1 MKTASF
7 SIAILN
13 FFSRHGQYFHPT
25 KDQPR
30 TRPSS
35 TFLYICYN
43 FRQIFCTNVIQFFSV
58 ENMGNNQL
66 KKCSKYHLVSL
77 LNEKQRSTFANFW
90 HLFIHVTLLTHSAMV
105 VPFIAPTTSN
115 CWEDQISST
124 FKSCWSNP
132 PAVKIAASYTIHCIL
147 YLLIQLSSGPEK
159 LVINQSSLAK
169 T

>member
-90 HLFIHVTLLTHSAMV
+90 HLFIHVTLLTHSAMAYFSLQELSFTFLFHRCYHQRG
-105 VPFIAPTTSN
+105 P
-115 CWEDQISST
+115 SSD
-124 FKSCWSNP
+124 
-132 PAVKIAASYTIHCIL
+132 
-147 YLLIQLSSGPEK
+147 
-159 LVINQSSLAK
+159 
-169 T
+169 

>member
-1 MKTASF
+1 MKSASF

-30 TRPSS
+30 TRLSS

-58 ENMGNNQL
+58 ENMGHNQL
-66 KKCSKYHLVSL
+66 KKCTKYHLVSL

-90 HLFIHVTLLTHSAMV
+90 HLFIHVTLLTHSALAHLV
-105 VPFIAPTTSN
+105 KKENLFRRLQEGQVFTLFSFILFLCLQYTRAFS
-115 CWEDQISST
+115 WMR
-124 FKSCWSNP
+124 FWH
-132 PAVKIAASYTIHCIL
+132 PAT
-147 YLLIQLSSGPEK
+147 EE
-159 LVINQSSLAK
+159 AK
-169 T
+169 TITRFQQKF

>member
-58 ENMGNNQL
+58 ENMGHNQL
-66 KKCSKYHLVSL
+66 QKCTKYHLVSL
-77 LNEKQRSTFANFW
+77 LNEKQGPTFANFLQ
-90 HLFIHVTLLTHSAMV
+90 LFIHVTLLTHSALD
-105 VPFIAPTTSN
+105 PFASASILT
-115 CWEDQISST
+115 
-124 FKSCWSNP
+124 K
-132 PAVKIAASYTIHCIL
+132 KIDDYWFD
-147 YLLIQLSSGPEK
+147 
-159 LVINQSSLAK
+159 
-169 T
+169 

>member
-105 VPFIAPTTSN
+105 TSTPLRLTDLGFTFGKGVLAP
-115 CWEDQISST
+115 QLHL
-124 FKSCWSNP
+124 K
-132 PAVKIAASYTIHCIL
+132 
-147 YLLIQLSSGPEK
+147 QLSS
-159 LVINQSSLAK
+159 SSSILSCHWLNR
-169 T
+169 TFGF

>member
-77 LNEKQRSTFANFW
+77 LNEKQGSTFANFW
-90 HLFIHVTLLTHSAMV
+90 HLFIHVTLLTHSAVMLK
-105 VPFIAPTTSN
+105 IQM
-115 CWEDQISST
+115 CIQMKIW
-124 FKSCWSNP
+124 
-132 PAVKIAASYTIHCIL
+132 PAGA
-147 YLLIQLSSGPEK
+147 
-159 LVINQSSLAK
+159 N
-169 T
+169 

>member
-25 KDQPR
+25 KNQPR

-58 ENMGNNQL
+58 ENMGHNQL
-66 KKCSKYHLVSL
+66 QKCTKYHLVSL
-77 LNEKQRSTFANFW
+77 LNEKQGSTFANFW
-90 HLFIHVTLLTHSAMV
+90 HLFIHVTLLTHSALF
-105 VPFIAPTTSN
+105 PHSLE
-115 CWEDQISST
+115 CWTGTVELSFSS
-124 FKSCWSNP
+124 
-132 PAVKIAASYTIHCIL
+132 
-147 YLLIQLSSGPEK
+147 
-159 LVINQSSLAK
+159 
-169 T
+169 

>member
-30 TRPSS
+30 TRPCS
-35 TFLYICYN
+35 TFLYICCN
-43 FRQIFCTNVIQFFSV
+43 FTQIFCTNVIQLFSV

-66 KKCSKYHLVSL
+66 KKCTEYHLVSL
-77 LNEKQRSTFANFW
+77 LNEKQGSTFANFFD
-90 HLFIHVTLLTHSAMV
+90 LFYPLTLLTNSAMSLQ
-105 VPFIAPTTSN
+105 IKGRKKGEI
-115 CWEDQISST
+115 WEFSHILNSR
-124 FKSCWSNP
+124 
-132 PAVKIAASYTIHCIL
+132 TIWKYH
-147 YLLIQLSSGPEK
+147 
-159 LVINQSSLAK
+159 

>member
-30 TRPSS
+30 TRPCS

-58 ENMGNNQL
+58 ENMGHNQL
-66 KKCSKYHLVSL
+66 QKCTKYHLVSL
-77 LNEKQRSTFANFW
+77 LNEKHESTFANFW
-90 HLFIHVTLLTHSAMV
+90 HLFIHVTLLTHSALRRPSWRRRAWRLSKENAGKKSGWRFFLPQV
-105 VPFIAPTTSN
+105 SLKIIDRN
-115 CWEDQISST
+115 T
-124 FKSCWSNP
+124 FF
-132 PAVKIAASYTIHCIL
+132 
-147 YLLIQLSSGPEK
+147 
-159 LVINQSSLAK
+159 
-169 T
+169 

>member
-1 MKTASF
+1 MNTASF

-43 FRQIFCTNVIQFFSV
+43 FRQIFCTNVIQLFSV

-66 KKCSKYHLVSL
+66 KKCTEYHLVSS
-77 LNEKQRSTFANFW
+77 LNEKQGSTFANFFD
-90 HLFIHVTLLTHSAMV
+90 LFYPLTLLTNSAMSLQ
-105 VPFIAPTTSN
+105 IKGRKKGEI
-115 CWEDQISST
+115 WEFSHILNSR
-124 FKSCWSNP
+124 
-132 PAVKIAASYTIHCIL
+132 TIWKYH
-147 YLLIQLSSGPEK
+147 
-159 LVINQSSLAK
+159 

>member
-13 FFSRHGQYFHPT
+13 FFSRHGKYFHPT

-66 KKCSKYHLVSL
+66 KKCTKYHLVSL
-77 LNEKQRSTFANFW
+77 LNEKQGSTFANFW
-90 HLFIHVTLLTHSAMV
+90 HLFIHVTLLTHSALAHLDLSGRL
-105 VPFIAPTTSN
+105 FQLLG
-115 CWEDQISST
+115 CL
-124 FKSCWSNP
+124 SCE
-132 PAVKIAASYTIHCIL
+132 CI
-147 YLLIQLSSGPEK
+147 
-159 LVINQSSLAK
+159 NK
-169 T
+169 TL

>member
-58 ENMGNNQL
+58 ENMGHNQL
-66 KKCSKYHLVSL
+66 QKCTKYHLVSL
-77 LNEKQRSTFANFW
+77 LNEKQGSTFANFL
-90 HLFIHVTLLTHSAMV
+90 HFFYPVTLLTHSALQLHTTWSYFCYRYLCFEDSSNATFR
-105 VPFIAPTTSN
+105 PFFRHIY
-115 CWEDQISST
+115 Q
-124 FKSCWSNP
+124 KS
-132 PAVKIAASYTIHCIL
+132 
-147 YLLIQLSSGPEK
+147 
-159 LVINQSSLAK
+159 
-169 T
+169 

>member
-58 ENMGNNQL
+58 ENMGHNQL
-66 KKCSKYHLVSL
+66 QKCTKYHLVSL
-77 LNEKQRSTFANFW
+77 LNEKQGSTFANFW
-90 HLFIHVTLLTHSAMV
+90 HLFIHVTLLTHSALMSV
-105 VPFIAPTTSN
+105 ILLY
-115 CWEDQISST
+115 E
-124 FKSCWSNP
+124 
-132 PAVKIAASYTIHCIL
+132 VKNGSFQNNVTGMA
-147 YLLIQLSSGPEK
+147 GDGERG
-159 LVINQSSLAK
+159 LVHG
-169 T
+169 

>member
-58 ENMGNNQL
+58 ENMGHNQL
-66 KKCSKYHLVSL
+66 QKCTKYHLVSL
-77 LNEKQRSTFANFW
+77 LNEKHESTFANFW
-90 HLFIHVTLLTHSAMV
+90 HLFIHVTLLTHSAVSPPGTREFVM
-105 VPFIAPTTSN
+105 
-115 CWEDQISST
+115 C
-124 FKSCWSNP
+124 FKSKRQKTKDNTTMVSVLMWSR
-132 PAVKIAASYTIHCIL
+132 S
-147 YLLIQLSSGPEK
+147 
-159 LVINQSSLAK
+159 
-169 T
+169 

>member
-58 ENMGNNQL
+58 ENMGHNQL
-66 KKCSKYHLVSL
+66 QKCTKYHLVSL
-77 LNEKQRSTFANFW
+77 LNEKQGSTFANFLD
-90 HLFIHVTLLTHSAMV
+90 LFYPLTLLTNSAL
-105 VPFIAPTTSN
+105 N
-115 CWEDQISST
+115 
-124 FKSCWSNP
+124 
-132 PAVKIAASYTIHCIL
+132 
-147 YLLIQLSSGPEK
+147 
-159 LVINQSSLAK
+159 K

>member
-58 ENMGNNQL
+58 ENMGHNQL
-66 KKCSKYHLVSL
+66 QKCTKYHLVSL
-77 LNEKQRSTFANFW
+77 LNEKQGSTFANFLD
-90 HLFIHVTLLTHSAMV
+90 LFYPLTLLTNSALE
-105 VPFIAPTTSN
+105 T
-115 CWEDQISST
+115 CQ
-124 FKSCWSNP
+124 WSNVAWAC
-132 PAVKIAASYTIHCIL
+132 PAQWVFLRWTGETIATREICSWWRWISRWKWFSRWEW
-147 YLLIQLSSGPEK
+147 LS
-159 LVINQSSLAK
+159 
-169 T
+169 